1 MVHHSIG
8 IYALGCIQHHISV
21 SLFGILDLGLMHWV
35 AFSMI
40 YHLSGIDAYYSAF
53 QYDILFIVIWVG
65 FYYVLLT
72 LQLIYYSVH
81 IVAYG
86 YHFHVVSIH
95 FIFPAS
101 CIPDC
106 LLWIFPEQI
115 SAAVGPLRP
124 TLVAYRQHSGW

>member
-1 MVHHSIG
+1 
-8 IYALGCIQHHISV
+8 
-21 SLFGILDLGLMHWV
+21 MHWV

-53 QYDILFIVIWVG
+53 QYDISFIVIWVG

-115 SAAVGPLRP
+115 SVAVGPLRP